1 MKSNYLLRKFRITIT
16 CLLTGSIL
24 LSGCG
29 GTTGTEDVNS
39 SQKESSVTVQE
50 SEPTSES
57 TPDTVESESSSD
69 ATPDTAA
76 SESSSDTTPDATENE
91 SSSDTTPDTA
101 VSESSSDTTPDAAE
115 GDSSSE
121 NSSDI
126 QNNEP
131 TSESTSTEEI
141 PQTSGDTQTVVPTDA
156 DVIISSG
163 QTITPIAMNET
174 ASVDLDGDGTNE
186 IVSVNYELTQDMYK
200 ENPIIQI
207 NNYVFEGDNSLYME
221 CPDVATWYIFDV
233 DTTDS
238 YKEIGI
244 YQDGPSSDPYTTLLR
259 FEDGVLHNLGGF
271 SDKPIDD
278 WNIYVPNY
286 PGDYEEFL
294 GLIDRSRIRI
304 EVPGDGTILANQRI
318 EILETNFAQGLWKLE
333 NAESF
338 TDSKLVLQVR
348 EVYDIMGY
356 GMDRGEF
363 TLTIKD
369 SLQVYPERDF
379 ACTDFVELTT
389 GDTIDFCQYYP
400 EGNWVKVSWNQEEG
414 FGWLHIKEPFFIYQI
429 DENGEG
435 TYIYDSDLIE
445 HLAFYD

>member
-1 MKSNYLLRKFRITIT
+1 MKKKVNSLSPKKHIAMT

-24 LSGCG
+24 FSGCG
-29 GTTGTEDVNS
+29 GETGTEDVNS
-39 SQKESSVTVQE
+39 TQHESSVIVQE
-50 SEPTSES
+50 SEPTLES
-57 TPDTVESESSSD
+57 TPGAVE
-69 ATPDTAA
+69 
-76 SESSSDTTPDATENE
+76 SESSSDTTPDA
-91 SSSDTTPDTA
+91 
-101 VSESSSDTTPDAAE
+101 VE
-115 GDSSSE
+115 GDSSSDSTSDAPKNDSASDSTSDTPKSE
-121 NSSDI
+121 PSSANSSDT
-126 QNNEP
+126 QNSEP

-141 PQTSGDTQTVVPTDA
+141 PTVSGETQTIVPTDA

-186 IVSVNYELTQDMYK
+186 IVSVNYDLTQDMYK
-200 ENPIIQI
+200 ENPTIQI
-207 NNYVFEGDNSLYME
+207 NSFVFEGDNSLYME

-278 WNIYVPNY
+278 WNIYIPRY
-286 PGDYEEFL
+286 DGDYEDYL

-414 FGWLHIKEPFFIYQI
+414 FGWLHIKEPFSIYQI

>member
-1 MKSNYLLRKFRITIT
+1 MRKKINSLSRKSHLAIT

-24 LSGCG
+24 FSGCG
-29 GTTGTEDVNS
+29 GENSTEVVNS
-39 SQKESSVTVQE
+39 NQHESSVNVPD
-50 SEPTSES
+50 SEPTPDS
-57 TPDTVESESSSD
+57 TPGAAESDSSSG
-69 ATPDTAA
+69 
-76 SESSSDTTPDATENE
+76 TTT
-91 SSSDTTPDTA
+91 
-101 VSESSSDTTPDAAE
+101 DAAE
-115 GDSSSE
+115 SDSTPGTTTDAAESDSSSE
-121 NSSDI
+121 NSSDM

-131 TSESTSTEEI
+131 TSEGTSSGELPTVSGEV
-141 PQTSGDTQTVVPTDA
+141 QTAFPTDA

-186 IVSVNYELTQDMYK
+186 IVSVNYDLTQDMYNG
-200 ENPIIQI
+200 NPIIQI
-207 NNYVFEGDNSLYME
+207 NDFVFEEDNSLYME

-294 GLIDRSRIRI
+294 GRIDRSRIRI

-379 ACTDFVELTT
+379 ACTDFIELTT

-414 FGWLHIKEPFFIYQI
+414 FGWLHIKEPFSIYQI

>member
-1 MKSNYLLRKFRITIT
+1 MKKKINSLSRKSRIAMT

-29 GTTGTEDVNS
+29 GENSTEDVNS
-39 SQKESSVTVQE
+39 NQHESSVNVPEGEITPE
-50 SEPTSES
+50 H
-57 TPDTVESESSSD
+57 TPDTPESDSSSD
-69 ATPDTAA
+69 NTTDTPKSD
-76 SESSSDTTPDATENE
+76 SSSDNTTDAPKDE
-91 SSSDTTPDTA
+91 P
-101 VSESSSDTTPDAAE
+101 
-115 GDSSSE
+115 SSE

-126 QNNEP
+126 RNSQP
-131 TSESTSTEEI
+131 TTESTSTEEI
-141 PQTSGDTQTVVPTDA
+141 PTASGETPTAVPTDA

-163 QTITPIAMNET
+163 QTIIPIAMNET

-186 IVSVNYELTQDMYK
+186 VVSVNYDLTQDMYNG
-200 ENPIIQI
+200 NPTIQI
-207 NNYVFEGDNSLYME
+207 NDFVFDEDDTIYAE
-221 CPDVATWYIFDV
+221 TPDVATWYIFDV

-244 YQDGPSSDPYTTLLR
+244 YQDGPSSDPYTTLFR
-259 FEDGVLHNLGGF
+259 FEDGVLRNLGGF

-286 PGDYEEFL
+286 HGDYEEFL

-304 EVPGDGTILANQRI
+304 EVPGDGTIFADQRI

-369 SLQVYPERDF
+369 TLQVYPERDF
-379 ACTDFVELTT
+379 ACADFIELTA

-414 FGWLHIKEPFFIYQI
+414 FGWLHIKKPFSIYQI
-429 DENGEG
+429 DENSEG
-435 TYIYDSDLIE
+435 TYINDSDLIE
-445 HLAFYD
+445 NLAFYD